1 MHSKWIMAAVVSS
14 LLSLAGCGGGGGSGD
29 DNGGA
34 AGGCT
39 ISENGITEL
48 CLEWTNLPVSISG
61 SYCPS
66 ESAGGESISAVSSC
80 PTADAVG
87 TCTIN
92 ETVGSTTYSFV
103 ETYYGAAGADCSS
116 VKEVC
121 LGSGSSVAGATIT
134 TTFSGGC

>member
-1 MHSKWIMAAVVSS
+1 MDSKWIMAAVVSS
-14 LLSLAGCGGGGGSGD
+14 LLSFAGCGGSGD
-29 DNGGA
+29 NNGES

-39 ISENGITEL
+39 ISESGIPEV

-66 ESAGGESISAVSSC
+66 ESAGDETVSAVSSC

-92 ETVGSTTYSFV
+92 ETVGSTTYSFY
-103 ETYYGAAGADCSS
+103 ETFYSGAGGDCSS
-116 VKEVC
+116 VKEAC
-121 LGSGSSVAGATIT
+121 LGTAVSSGGASIT